1 MTEVFSSSVSDR
13 GAIPS
18 GQCPHGIIFFGRLKC
33 ELLDLVALCPD
44 ASTVSRMISGYIDA
58 S

>member
-1 MTEVFSSSVSDR
+1 MTVSSSLFPIGGNSQDN
-13 GAIPS
+13 APMES
-18 GQCPHGIIFFGRLKC
+18 FFGRLKC

-58 S
+58 L